1 MTDGASLS
9 EKRLRLAVDV
19 HGFTRIHQGSRTFI
33 ENIYREIPSI
43 DPSVEVVSFGGVE
56 SPDFPVSR
64 HLPVDLGSPVKRL
77 TYGSWASLRDQ
88 APDYVHYQYFCPILP
103 IGRSVV
109 TVHDILPLTHPVYF
123 NPRFARQ
130 FGVMLGVSVRF
141 AALINAVSDYTRDSL
156 ADQYGIDRASIAI
169 VPNAVSRDFFTAV
182 SREEARAYVELTYGL
197 KSYAISISRIEK
209 RKNIPLLIE
218 AVRALNATEFPDLRT
233 VLLGGID
240 EASGSGCAVTR
251 EAIRSGSVVHL
262 CGLSDAEK
270 VKVLRAAAVMVFPS
284 LAEGFGIPP
293 LEGMAAEVPVIVANR
308 TAHGR
313 LYGDSTLTVGGES
326 VEELAEQMRR
336 VLSDEPLRSKLVE
349 QGRRL
354 TQTMTW
360 KASAAAL
367 LDSLRKDAVQRA
379 SRGGAK
385 R

>member
-1 MTDGASLS
+1 M
-9 EKRLRLAVDV
+9 
-19 HGFTRIHQGSRTFI
+19 
-33 ENIYREIPSI
+33 
-43 DPSVEVVSFGGVE
+43 
-56 SPDFPVSR
+56 
-64 HLPVDLGSPVKRL
+64 
-77 TYGSWASLRDQ
+77 
-88 APDYVHYQYFCPILP
+88 
-103 IGRSVV
+103 
-109 TVHDILPLTHPVYF
+109 
-123 NPRFARQ
+123 
-130 FGVMLGVSVRF
+130 
-141 AALINAVSDYTRDSL
+141 
-156 ADQYGIDRASIAI
+156 
-169 VPNAVSRDFFTAV
+169 

-233 VLLGGID
+233 VLLG
-240 EASGSGCAVTR
+240 ESTRPR
-251 EAIRSGSVVHL
+251 EANAQSRGRPPAADRSSTSVAFRTPRRSRC
-262 CGLSDAEK
+262 CGRRQSWYSPRWRRGL
-270 VKVLRAAAVMVFPS
+270 
-284 LAEGFGIPP
+284 GIPP

-313 LYGDSTLTVGGES
+313 LYGDSALTVGGES

-336 VLSDEPLRSKLVE
+336 VPSDEPLRSKLVE